1 MAMNLKKD
9 LQDVSKALN
18 VLSKKVEKM
27 IAAAEKPGKP
37 ATKEKPAKKA
47 AAKTP
52 VAKKTD
58 KLSATDSVL
67 NIIKRRRKGID
78 TAGLKNKTGFKER
91 KIWDA
96 IKKLKK
102 QGKIK
107 SEVRGIYVKA

>member
-1 MAMNLKKD
+1 MKNFKKD
-9 LQDVSKALN
+9 LQNVNKALN
-18 VLSKKVEKM
+18 ELSKKVEKM
-27 IAAAEKPGKP
+27 IAAAGEPEKPQASKVKP
-37 ATKEKPAKKA
+37 TKKA

-52 VAKKTD
+52 AAKKTD

-67 NIIKRRRKGID
+67 NIIKRSRKGID

-107 SEVRGIYVKA
+107 SDVRGIYVKA